1 MNGSKKRKIE
11 NYLEEERRTELQLFQ
26 KKFEK
31 IVLLNNE
38 QFYWTKYFTKQTI
51 MLNDSKL
58 KNEHNKLWFLK
69 QT

>member
-38 QFYWTKYFTKQTI
+38 QFY
-51 MLNDSKL
+51 
-58 KNEHNKLWFLK
+58 
-69 QT
+69 